1 MRFAAFASRNS
12 KELLRDPLS
21 LIFCIGLPLFLLVLV
36 VVVNR
41 NLPPVEIFKIEN
53 FAPGTA
59 VFGFSFLT
67 LFSGMLIG
75 QDRSTSFLT
84 RLFASPLTGSD
95 YILGYSLPLLPI
107 ALLQSVIFFVVAFFL
122 GLPVTVHVLTT
133 LLSLIP
139 AAVLFIGFG
148 LLFGSIFTDKQVGGF
163 FSVFVWLEVF
173 VSGMW
178 LPLDMV
184 GGTLKTIA
192 YVLPFVHAVDAAKAA
207 LAGEYSLIFPHLLWV
222 IGYAVIVFII
232 AVWAFRR
239 KMKG

>member
-122 GLPVTVHVLTT
+122 
-133 LLSLIP
+133 
-139 AAVLFIGFG
+139 
-148 LLFGSIFTDKQVGGF
+148 
-163 FSVFVWLEVF
+163 
-173 VSGMW
+173 
-178 LPLDMV
+178 
-184 GGTLKTIA
+184 
-192 YVLPFVHAVDAAKAA
+192 
-207 LAGEYSLIFPHLLWV
+207 
-222 IGYAVIVFII
+222 
-232 AVWAFRR
+232 
-239 KMKG
+239 